1 MRLHIMRKLPLSSV
15 VVLAKLRN
23 RIQGPTFSIGVIQ
36 GIQGFE
42 VAREEDVGSP
52 LYVGCHEDKE
62 RKHASA
68 IVPQG
73 FCKLICMIIS
83 KASLPL

>member
-23 RIQGPTFSIGVIQ
+23 RIQGPTFSIGV
-36 GIQGFE
+36 IQGFE